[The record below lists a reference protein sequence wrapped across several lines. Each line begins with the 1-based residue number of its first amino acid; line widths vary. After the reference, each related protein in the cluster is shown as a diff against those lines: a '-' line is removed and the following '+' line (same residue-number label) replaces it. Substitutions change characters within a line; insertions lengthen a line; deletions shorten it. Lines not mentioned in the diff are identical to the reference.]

1 MVLNLEDP
9 YQCVMILEQQ
19 EEWHDRTQVLDQL
32 YDNKNVG
39 FLEIMIEDGQ
49 IYQLYH
55 LSMDLL
61 LLLLMDS
68 QE

>member
-1 MVLNLEDP
+1 MLFRSVT
-9 YQCVMILEQQ
+9 ILGQQ
-19 EEWHDRTQVLDQL
+19 VVWHDRTQVLDQL

-39 FLEIMIEDGQ
+39 SLVIMIKDGQ

-55 LSMDLL
+55 LLMDLL

-68 QE
+68 QV